1 MAMRFEDLTP
11 EQKERA
17 RKCKSADEVLELA
30 KEEGYEL
37 SDDELE
43 AVSGGDW
50 DCWDVCTKFQ
60 KPNTCGV
67 RDCSPFGVV

>member
-1 MAMRFEDLTP
+1 M
-11 EQKERA
+11 
-17 RKCKSADEVLELA
+17 A

>member
-1 MAMRFEDLTP
+1 MRFEGLTP
-11 EQKERA
+11 EQKEKA
-17 RKCKSADEVLELA
+17 KECKNADELLKLA

-50 DCWDVCTKFQ
+50 DCWDVCTKYVEP
-60 KPNTCGV
+60 KTCRG
-67 RDCSPFGVV
+67 RDCIAFGIA

>member
-1 MAMRFEDLTP
+1 MRFEDLTP
-11 EQKERA
+11 GQKEKA
-17 RKCKSADEVLELA
+17 KACKSVDELLEMA

-50 DCWDVCTKFQ
+50 DCWDVCTKYE
-60 KPNTCGV
+60 KPNTCSAK
-67 RDCSPFGVV
+67 DCSTLGII